1 MQYKLPISIIII
13 SLFASLASS
22 APKGAKRLSDLD
34 QDNNGQINFEEY
46 LVCLAGLWLIKTS
59 YFLNFF
65 RGVLSLF
72 DECFSIYFISACKG

>member
-34 QDNNGQINFEEY
+34 QDDNGQINFQE
-46 LVCLAGLWLIKTS
+46 
-59 YFLNFF
+59 
-65 RGVLSLF
+65 
-72 DECFSIYFISACKG
+72 FSKLQL